1 MVSLTLGI
9 LAGNLCPPESLG
21 SVSLYPRM
29 QNTLCL
35 PMRIR
40 LKCVQSSR
48 LLERKKEIVW
58 HVFFFCFFFPM
69 SGLLDAH
76 TYLCTII
83 YTASHCLDCV
93 PYVFM
98 FTSPVTTRY
107 ILFMCLFARLCVCA
121 V

>member
-21 SVSLYPRM
+21 SVSLYPHM

-58 HVFFFCFFFPM
+58 HVFFFLFSFFFLYVWPARCARVPM
-69 SGLLDAH
+69 H
-76 TYLCTII
+76 NYLYGITP
-83 YTASHCLDCV
+83 S
-93 PYVFM
+93 
-98 FTSPVTTRY
+98 
-107 ILFMCLFARLCVCA
+107 
-121 V
+121 